1 MNTVSNPFT
10 AGKAAITATVR
21 AAVPG
26 IRGAVTDDWD
36 VAHFYKGPTKRV
48 TGMGTLGFALS
59 GTTKHPDDAWS
70 YLSWMYDEAGMK
82 IIASN
87 YGSVPVQ
94 KRFFNAPWW
103 KNLPP
108 PPGNNSVFT
117 DAFNYG
123 TLPPRLPFYTTGP
136 FTKALNDGLAAVEL
150 GKSKP
155 ADVVQSVDAE
165 LNKWLAQAQSQK
177 SG

>member
-1 MNTVSNPFT
+1 
-10 AGKAAITATVR
+10 
-21 AAVPG
+21 
-26 IRGAVTDDWD
+26 
-36 VAHFYKGPTKRV
+36 
-48 TGMGTLGFALS
+48 MGTLGFAMS
-59 GTTKHPDDAWS
+59 GTTKQVDAVWS
-70 YLSWMYDEAGMK
+70 WLSWMFDEPGMR

-94 KRFFNAPWW
+94 KRFFNATWW

-108 PPGNNSVFT
+108 PLANNAVFT
-117 DAFNYG
+117 DAFSYG

-136 FTKALNDGLAAVEL
+136 FTRAINDGLAAVEQ

-155 ADVVQSVDAE
+155 ADVVKAVDAE
-165 LNKWLAQAQSQK
+165 LTKWLATAATPTT